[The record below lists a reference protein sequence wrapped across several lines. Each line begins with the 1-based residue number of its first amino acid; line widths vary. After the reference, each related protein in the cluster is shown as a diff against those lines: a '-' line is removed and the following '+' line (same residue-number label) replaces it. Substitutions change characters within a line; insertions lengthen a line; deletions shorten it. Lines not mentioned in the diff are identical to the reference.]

1 MVTDRSPRGFQPF
14 STPLSS
20 VMVVYIGAVESR
32 VRGALWSSDLLS
44 GMANTGPHRSRDGP
58 FVWDRGGPS
67 LRGEGTPM
75 GRGRGEDV
83 SGDGCTSLVAMSFRF
98 VRLDSSGG
106 GELVKRGL
114 IEIQHQLIDGRTDE
128 VQVALRHR

>member
-1 MVTDRSPRGFQPF
+1 MVSDRSSREFRAF
-14 STPLSS
+14 SAPLSS
-20 VMVVYIGAVESR
+20 VMVAYVAAAESR
-32 VRGALWSSDLLS
+32 VRGALWSPDLFR
-44 GMANTGPHRSRDGP
+44 GMANTGPYRSRDGS
-58 FVWDRGGPS
+58 FVWNRCGPS

-83 SGDGCTSLVAMSFRF
+83 SGAGCTSLVAMSFRF

-106 GELVKRGL
+106 EELVKRGL
-114 IEIQHQLIDGRTDE
+114 IKIQHQLINGRTDE